1 MSWFGSRRSRL
12 PQTTPSQ
19 PPAETETINTSSVLK
34 QSVST
39 LDPPV
44 SFSSL
49 SGVHANINNPSA
61 YGLASLSSPPADVR
75 TSEDLGESAEGLS
88 NLRLDDT
95 CPPVDPI
102 QSKQDKGKAREAEG
116 PLFTPQDAVLTE
128 IFGFSL
134 PANPVTN
141 PTETTTLHSDSMPHS
156 SMAAGGLAPPAPL
169 PLYDPFTGAHMGD
182 NTPLAASIATGNTPS
197 TIGVD
202 QQGQEQN
209 KSQCLPMT
217 GEPDLWA
224 HLSRILEL
232 QAEVAGM
239 HAEMEGVGRGS
250 TTGYAGVGFG
260 AGPNSGTTD
269 TRSPDMSTSNPKR
282 RMRGAT
288 IPVGD
293 DDEPPPQPRGPDGGV
308 TDTSSED
315 EDDDNAEGFAKR
327 RRDEDFAKLADQFTE
342 RKVAIARIMDKLGE
356 LSGALKAFHALPTPH
371 MDLGPI
377 STSRTNTISSVTS
390 GATHTSMSSPP
401 PHHTRFFQP
410 TTTSAHAVQP
420 TMSSVGSEP
429 SRLSRGHV
437 SHAAG
442 V

>member
-1 MSWFGSRRSRL
+1 
-12 PQTTPSQ
+12 
-19 PPAETETINTSSVLK
+19 
-34 QSVST
+34 
-39 LDPPV
+39 
-44 SFSSL
+44 
-49 SGVHANINNPSA
+49 
-61 YGLASLSSPPADVR
+61 
-75 TSEDLGESAEGLS
+75 
-88 NLRLDDT
+88 
-95 CPPVDPI
+95 
-102 QSKQDKGKAREAEG
+102 
-116 PLFTPQDAVLTE
+116 
-128 IFGFSL
+128 
-134 PANPVTN
+134 
-141 PTETTTLHSDSMPHS
+141 TETTTLHSDSMPHS

-197 TIGVD
+197 TFGVD

-250 TTGYAGVGFG
+250 TTGYAGAGFG

-269 TRSPDMSTSNPKR
+269 TRSPDMK
-282 RMRGAT
+282 
-288 IPVGD
+288 
-293 DDEPPPQPRGPDGGV
+293 
-308 TDTSSED
+308 D

-371 MDLGPI
+371 MDL
-377 STSRTNTISSVTS
+377 
-390 GATHTSMSSPP
+390 
-401 PHHTRFFQP
+401 
-410 TTTSAHAVQP
+410 
-420 TMSSVGSEP
+420 
-429 SRLSRGHV
+429 
-437 SHAAG
+437 
-442 V
+442 